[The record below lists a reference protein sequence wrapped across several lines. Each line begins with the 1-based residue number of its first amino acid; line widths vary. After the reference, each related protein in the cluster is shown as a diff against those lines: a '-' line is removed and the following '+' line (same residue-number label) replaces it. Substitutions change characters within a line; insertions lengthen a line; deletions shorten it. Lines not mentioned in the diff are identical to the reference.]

1 MTDKEQGKQR
11 CYHLLTLPA
20 AVEVQR
26 LPVAGLSRNPLILK
40 ESFPA
45 LYATGHRT
53 VSVQHHRSVYPGRCG
68 TAV

>member
-1 MTDKEQGKQR
+1 MADKEWGKQR

-26 LPVAGLSRNPLILK
+26 LPVAVLSRNPLILK

-45 LYATGHRT
+45 LYAKGHLIFC
-53 VSVQHHRSVYPGRCG
+53 SSLQAQCDKAGQ
-68 TAV
+68 